1 MIMLQPVPASS
12 VKEIERPANDS
23 GVSYVIMGP
32 VVYFIH
38 PATNHLMT
46 SIFVGIFLYSV
57 MTLPISFFYRYIAV
71 CRPHWVQAFFK
82 KYVLFCVFIFLV
94 LISLLASFC
103 MYAGDMPKSGPA
115 AEVAS
120 WSEYYSHKGDSNE
133 TRFGNL
139 IHMNFMVFYMCYIA
153 LIAIIAGY
161 SLLIFS
167 AMKIFHVLK
176 KHQSTLSRRTLELQK
191 ALAMSLIVQVSLMI

>member
-1 MIMLQPVPASS
+1 
-12 VKEIERPANDS
+12 
-23 GVSYVIMGP
+23 MGP

-115 AEVAS
+115 AEVRII
-120 WSEYYSHKGDSNE
+120 SN
-133 TRFGNL
+133 
-139 IHMNFMVFYMCYIA
+139 M
-153 LIAIIAGY
+153 
-161 SLLIFS
+161 
-167 AMKIFHVLK
+167 
-176 KHQSTLSRRTLELQK
+176 
-191 ALAMSLIVQVSLMI
+191 